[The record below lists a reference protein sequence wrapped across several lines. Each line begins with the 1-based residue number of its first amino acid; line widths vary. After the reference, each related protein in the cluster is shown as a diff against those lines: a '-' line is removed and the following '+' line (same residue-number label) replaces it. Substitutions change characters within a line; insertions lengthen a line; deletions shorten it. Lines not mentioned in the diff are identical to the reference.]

1 MKTKA
6 SVHLVALVDKMFE
19 IANVDLCYEEVE
31 GREDNW
37 YQDFRMTEA
46 QHKEWMEWGVWYMM
60 IHKRYDKLTAQGQ
73 MQALTLDLNIKIT
86 KDGEYTLF

>member
-1 MKTKA
+1 MNTKA
-6 SVHLVALVDKMFE
+6 PKQLITLVDKMFE

-46 QHKEWMEWGVWYMM
+46 QHKEWMEWGILYMM
-60 IHKRYDKLTAQGQ
+60 AHSRYNKRTAEGQ
-73 MQALTLDLNIKIT
+73 MKALTLDLKIKIT
-86 KDGEYTLF
+86 KDG